1 MKVYFLLTH
10 VLTSII
16 NQMMNVNIV
25 FWTNDLM
32 SVVLIKKNGF
42 TCLFIH
48 EIVTECPFSGPPVL
62 TTRNSR
68 IKQRRHLWPPYS
80 RRDVGTLFFL
90 CYQTYFWGVS
100 SGWRK
105 GTPAAG
111 SSERCWE
118 RRTGSTHL
126 CQRGAAHP
134 LSQVQ
139 LGELPLVQLSLFAL
153 CLSNEKIA
161 SFFCSCR

>member
-16 NQMMNVNIV
+16 NQMMLVNIV

-48 EIVTECPFSGPPVL
+48 EIVTECLFSGPPVL

-68 IKQRRHLWPPYS
+68 IKQRRHLWPQ
-80 RRDVGTLFFL
+80 LL
-90 CYQTYFWGVS
+90 Q
-100 SGWRK
+100 
-105 GTPAAG
+105 
-111 SSERCWE
+111 RCWDF
-118 RRTGSTHL
+118 
-126 CQRGAAHP
+126 
-134 LSQVQ
+134 V
-139 LGELPLVQLSLFAL
+139 LSLLPNLFL
-153 CLSNEKIA
+153 
-161 SFFCSCR
+161 RR